1 MTNISFNSS
10 FYLLPFAFP
19 ILALSSLR
27 TGSAF
32 THYAPR
38 TSWNQAQADRLF
50 VVRRNPSLFARQ
62 SRRRKLGSDADSPDT
77 PSVEVD
83 RNSDSDDDEEQ
94 EWLSDR
100 ELLRRAAQTPGGEAL
115 TNRDAYT
122 LEKFQY
128 AGTVDESEFAL
139 PEESSISKK
148 KKSVYTEEEEELI
161 RLMGGKSNP
170 SANEEDLPSQ
180 REEGYLGDSTL
191 LDISHDYAVPICYI
205 ADVLLT
211 WGVPPPIDI
220 HSRLGD
226 LVTGEQAF
234 ALCEALNTLDNT
246 QLNERYS
253 YDDIMTLC
261 DEYDLEL
268 REVFEFC
275 MKEGY
280 NLPFGVRTCLRV
292 EQEEELLRVLAGE

>member
-1 MTNISFNSS
+1 MI
-10 FYLLPFAFP
+10 
-19 ILALSSLR
+19 ALSPRQAGLAFGPSCLK
-27 TGSAF
+27 GSCGWTKQNSYNANHSDAF
-32 THYAPR
+32 I
-38 TSWNQAQADRLF
+38 
-50 VVRRNPSLFARQ
+50 VRRVSSLYAVHQ
-62 SRRRKLGSDADSPDT
+62 SRRRGSRSDADAPEVPSTEIDRSSEDT
-77 PSVEVD
+77 
-83 RNSDSDDDEEQ
+83 DDEEQ

-100 ELLRRAAQTPGGEAL
+100 ELIRRAAQTPGGEAL
-115 TNRDAYT
+115 TNRDANT

-139 PEESSISKK
+139 PAESSLSNNKK
-148 KKSVYTEEEEELI
+148 KTVYTEEEEELI
-161 RLMGGKSNP
+161 QSMGGKSRG
-170 SANEEDLPSQ
+170 SGTSKSEGLPSQ

-205 ADVLLT
+205 ADVLVT
-211 WGVPPPIDI
+211 WGVPPPIDV

-246 QLNERYS
+246 ELNERYS

-261 DEYDLEL
+261 EDYDLEL
-268 REVFEFC
+268 REVFDFC
-275 MKEGY
+275 IKEGY
-280 NLPFGVRTCLRV
+280 HLPFGVRTCLRV